1 MSSNNKIKVTLTV
14 APQDVMLS
22 RRNLQK
28 GGKVQKYIDSEVLR
42 CCDSYVPF
50 RTGKLKQSGITAT
63 VVGSGSVHY
72 NTPYARKNY
81 YENKGLGKQGTAK
94 GGKRGRLWF
103 ERMKPDHVPGILKGV
118 KRIAG
123 AK

>member
-1 MSSNNKIKVTLTV
+1 M
-14 APQDVMLS
+14 
-22 RRNLQK
+22 
-28 GGKVQKYIDSEVLR
+28 
-42 CCDSYVPF
+42 
-50 RTGKLKQSGITAT
+50 
-63 VVGSGSVHY
+63 VHY

-81 YENKGLGKQGTAK
+81 YNNRGMGSEGLNR

-103 ERMKPDHVPGILKGV
+103 ERMKPDHLPGIIKGV

>member
-1 MSSNNKIKVTLTV
+1 MSKNSIKVTLRV
-14 APQDVMLS
+14 APENELLA
-22 RRNLQK
+22 RRGLQK
-28 GGKVQKYIDSEVLR
+28 GGRVQKYIDSEVLR
-42 CCDSYVPF
+42 CCDGYVPMLS
-50 RTGKLKQSGITAT
+50 GNLKKSGTTST
-63 VVGSGSVHY
+63 VVGSGMVHY

-81 YENKGLGKQGTAK
+81 YDNRGMGNEGLNK

-103 ERMKPDHVPGILKGV
+103 ERMKPDHLPGILKGV

>member
-1 MSSNNKIKVTLTV
+1 MSDKIKVTLHI
-14 APQDVMLS
+14 APDNVLLA
-22 RRNLQK
+22 RRGLQK
-28 GGKVQKYIDSEVLR
+28 GGRVQKFVDSEVIR
-42 CCDSYVPF
+42 CCDGYIPM
-50 RTGKLKQSGITAT
+50 KSGILKKSHKPAT
-63 VVGSGSVHY
+63 IIGSGLVTY

-81 YENKGLGKQGTAK
+81 YENIGMGKEGLNK

-103 ERMKPDHVPGILKGV
+103 ERMKPDHLQGILKGV

>member
-1 MSSNNKIKVTLTV
+1 MSDRVKVTLHIS
-14 APQDVMLS
+14 PQNELLA
-22 RRNLQK
+22 RRGLQK

-42 CCDSYVPF
+42 CCDSYVPML
-50 RTGKLKQSGITAT
+50 TGKLKQSGITST
-63 VVGSGSVHY
+63 VVGSGMVHY

-81 YENKGLGKQGTAK
+81 YYNKGMGNQGLNR

-103 ERMKPDHVPGILKGV
+103 ERMKPDHLQGILKGV

>member
-1 MSSNNKIKVTLTV
+1 MSNNSIKVTLKMSPTN
-14 APQDVMLS
+14 VMIA

-42 CCDSYVPF
+42 CSDPYIPF
-50 RTGKLKQSGITAT
+50 LTGKLKESGTTST
-63 VVGSGSVHY
+63 VVGSGMVHY

-81 YENKGLGKQGTAK
+81 YKNRGNGVQGANRSGL
-94 GGKRGRLWF
+94 RGRLWF
-103 ERMKPDHVPGILKGV
+103 ERMKKDHLPHILKGV

>member
-1 MSSNNKIKVTLTV
+1 MSDNNIKVTLKI
-14 APQDVMLS
+14 APTNVLLA
-22 RRNLQK
+22 RRNLQP

-42 CCDSYVPF
+42 CSDAYVPF
-50 RTGKLKQSGITAT
+50 LTGRLKQSGITST
-63 VVGSGSVHY
+63 VVGSGMVHY

-81 YENKGLGKQGTAK
+81 YQNAGNGIQGTNQN
-94 GGKRGRLWF
+94 GIRGRLWF
-103 ERMKPDHVPGILKGV
+103 ERMKPDHLPHILKGV

>member
-1 MSSNNKIKVTLTV
+1 MSNNSIKVTLKMSPTN
-14 APQDVMLS
+14 VMIA

-28 GGKVQKYIDSEVLR
+28 GGKVQKYVDSEVLR
-42 CCDSYVPF
+42 CSDPYIPF
-50 RTGKLKQSGITAT
+50 LTGKLKESGTTST
-63 VVGSGSVHY
+63 VVGSGMVHY

-81 YENKGLGKQGTAK
+81 YKNRGNGVQGTNRS
-94 GGKRGRLWF
+94 GLRGRLWF
-103 ERMKPDHVPGILKGV
+103 ERMKKDHLPHILKGV